1 MTPTSAIPDA
11 ALRLLVEQGFDAT
24 SVDQL
29 AAAAGMSRSTFF
41 RRFGSKEDMVFAD
54 MEAIM
59 DTVRRVL
66 ERGRRDPPGAVVD
79 AALAVFDHHTARPDA
94 SLLRHRLLQEV
105 LALRD
110 RELVS
115 THRYEDAFRRGLDAA
130 FGPRAADGDGG
141 ARIASVAFAAA
152 VVAVH
157 NAYLRSWLRSPADS
171 IRAELAAEL
180 RALAHLFAP
189 RFGGP
194 AGRPGA
200 RGVEG
205 DGAADGL
212 APDPGADGPRGRRPD
227 VVVAVLDPSAGT
239 EAVLAAVRGALE
251 HR

>member
-54 MEAIM
+54 MEAVIE
-59 DTVRRVL
+59 TVRRVL

-79 AALAVFDHHTARPDA
+79 AALAVFDHHTARPEA

-105 LALRD
+105 PALRD

-130 FGPRAADGDGG
+130 FGPPGADGG

-157 NAYLRSWLRSPADS
+157 NAYLRTWLRAPAES
-171 IRAELAAEL
+171 VRAELAAEL
-180 RALAHLFAP
+180 RALALLFAP
-189 RFGGP
+189 RLVGTASG
-194 AGRPGA
+194 PGA
-200 RGVEG
+200 RGGEG
-205 DGAADGL
+205 DGATDGL
-212 APDPGADGPRGRRPD
+212 ATDPGAGGPQGRRPD